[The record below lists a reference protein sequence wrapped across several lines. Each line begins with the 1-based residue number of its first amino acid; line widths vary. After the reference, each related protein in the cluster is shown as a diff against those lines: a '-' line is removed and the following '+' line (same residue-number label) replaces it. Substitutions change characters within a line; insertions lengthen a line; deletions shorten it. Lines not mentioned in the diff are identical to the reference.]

1 MFANQHLEAALR
13 RQQELRREAAQD
25 RLAKASRQKSR
36 PDAPRTRRVLG
47 LRLSL
52 A

>member
-1 MFANQHLEAALR
+1 MFANQHLEMVLR
-13 RQQELRREAAQD
+13 RQAELRREAQHD
-25 RLAKASRQKSR
+25 RLTATASRHEHR
-36 PDAPRTRRVLG
+36 EPRTRRVLG

>member
-1 MFANQHLEAALR
+1 MYAKQDLQLVLR
-13 RQQELRREAAQD
+13 RQDELRAQAARD
-25 RLAKASRQKSR
+25 RMAAKASRHEQR
-36 PDAPRTRRVLG
+36 EPRTRRVLG